1 MNLFKARQASCHFAI
16 QKTVKKRYQNTT
28 TKISKFHYIGIKIPL
43 YGIKIP
49 PIISNYYQIKYQK
62 VILRAFNKTQL
73 RARTCL
79 YARRRAKRC
88 RFAPKNAFIL
98 RTGAGITPSNVPRT
112 TTTAEKG
119 KISVRVQRYY
129 FLRRKRAEDEMSR
142 RVTSIKKRRANAIL
156 KKAYLYRGK
165 I

>member
-43 YGIKIP
+43 YSIKIP

-88 RFAPKNAFIL
+88 RFAPKNAFIP

-129 FLRRKRAEDEMSR
+129 FLRRKR
-142 RVTSIKKRRANAIL
+142 RANAIL
-156 KKAYLYRGK
+156 KKRTCTAPK

>member
-79 YARRRAKRC
+79 YARGRAKRC
-88 RFAPKNAFIL
+88 RFAPKNDFIP
-98 RTGAGITPSNVPRT
+98 RTGAESPTATSPGQQQKPKKERKART
-112 TTTAEKG
+112 GT
-119 KISVRVQRYY
+119 
-129 FLRRKRAEDEMSR
+129 
-142 RVTSIKKRRANAIL
+142 AIL
-156 KKAYLYRGK
+156 FFKKKTRRRRYVKARYFNKKTPRERLM
-165 I
+165 

>member
-28 TKISKFHYIGIKIPL
+28 TKISKFHYI
-43 YGIKIP
+43 GIKIP

-88 RFAPKNAFIL
+88 RFAPKNAFIP
-98 RTGAGITPSNVPRT
+98 RTGAGIAHGNVPRT
-112 TTTAEKG
+112 TTKAKKERKARTGTAILFFK
-119 KISVRVQRYY
+119 KKTRRRRYVKARI
-129 FLRRKRAEDEMSR
+129 FIKVSPRERL
-142 RVTSIKKRRANAIL
+142 IKKRTCTAS
-156 KKAYLYRGK
+156 K

>member
-1 MNLFKARQASCHFAI
+1 MNLYKARQASCHFAI

-28 TKISKFHYIGIKIPL
+28 TKISKFHYLGIKIPL

-79 YARRRAKRC
+79 YARGRAKRC
-88 RFAPKNAFIL
+88 RFAPSTP
-98 RTGAGITPSNVPRT
+98 RTGAEISHGNVHGQQRKPKRK
-112 TTTAEKG
+112 AKP
-119 KISVRVQRYY
+119 VRVQRYY
-129 FLRRKRAEDEMSR
+129 FIEEKRAADVMSR
-142 RVTSIKKRRANAIL
+142 RVSS
-156 KKAYLYRGK
+156 
-165 I
+165 

>member
-62 VILRAFNKTQL
+62 VMLREFNKTQL

-79 YARRRAKRC
+79 YARGRAKRC
-88 RFAPKNAFIL
+88 RFAPKNAFIP
-98 RTGAGITPSNVPRT
+98 RTGAEIAHDNVPRT
-112 TTTAEKG
+112 TTKAKKE
-119 KISVRVQRYY
+119 
-129 FLRRKRAEDEMSR
+129 RKAR
-142 RVTSIKKRRANAIL
+142 TGIAIL
-156 KKAYLYRGK
+156 FFKKKTRRRRYVKARYFNKKTPRERHIKNAYLYRGK